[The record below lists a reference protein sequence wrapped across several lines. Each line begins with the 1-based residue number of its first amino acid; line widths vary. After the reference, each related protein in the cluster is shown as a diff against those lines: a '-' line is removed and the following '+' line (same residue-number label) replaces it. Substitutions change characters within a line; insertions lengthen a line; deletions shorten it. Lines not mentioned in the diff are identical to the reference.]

1 MRSSMSNRNGET
13 AGTIRRAAH
22 ALAEATS
29 SSAKV
34 FLLPSRAQEACAV
47 DRVLDFLV
55 VEEAVE
61 DRFSEAVRLNKVLGR
76 LRIPGDVLVVDRA
89 HFDAWSSVS
98 GTAMYEAANEGRLVA
113 ES

>member
-1 MRSSMSNRNGET
+1 MSNRNGET
-13 AGTIRRAAH
+13 AGTIRGAAQ
-22 ALAEATS
+22 ALADATS
-29 SSAKV
+29 SPAKV
-34 FLLPSRAQEACAV
+34 FLVASRAQDASAV

-55 VEEAVE
+55 VEETVE
-61 DRFSEAVRLNKVLGR
+61 DRFSEAVSLSKVLGR

-98 GTAMYEAANEGRLVA
+98 GAAMYEAANEGRLVA